1 LQGWLCALALC
12 ALQMCCKLC
21 VGKLANV
28 KRGNLRFAKG
38 YLQRAGI
45 ADVGEFYIR
54 PPEPLPGFL
63 IKLNIK
69 N

>member
-1 LQGWLCALALC
+1 MDSGLLYSPDICYYVNRVYKVAD
-12 ALQMCCKLC
+12 
-21 VGKLANV
+21 
-28 KRGNLRFAKG
+28 RT
-38 YLQRAGI
+38 GI
-45 ADVGEFYIR
+45 ADSGEFYIR

>member
-38 YLQRAGI
+38 YLQRPRLCEGVEL
-45 ADVGEFYIR
+45 DLR
-54 PPEPLPGFL
+54 PAWNCRLLLF
-63 IKLNIK
+63 
-69 N
+69 